1 MEQPVVMANPANCVF
16 PALGRLEQAIRDS
29 GYSL

>member
-1 MEQPVVMANPANCVF
+1 MEQPVVMANPANRLF
-16 PALGRLEQAIRDS
+16 RALRRLEQTIGDS